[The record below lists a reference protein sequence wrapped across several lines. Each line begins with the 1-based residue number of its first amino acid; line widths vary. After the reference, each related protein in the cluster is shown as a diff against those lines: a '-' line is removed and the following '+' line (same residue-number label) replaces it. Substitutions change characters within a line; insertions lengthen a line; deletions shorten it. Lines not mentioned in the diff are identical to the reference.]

1 MTIYIKCG
9 IFIQCNPIQQK
20 IFKKLLITWMN
31 LKNIVLK
38 KMLGKRKQTKKNHII
53 SDSIYM
59 KYLEKTDW

>member
-1 MTIYIKCG
+1 
-9 IFIQCNPIQQK
+9 
-20 IFKKLLITWMN
+20 MN

>member
-1 MTIYIKCG
+1 
-9 IFIQCNPIQQK
+9 
-20 IFKKLLITWMN
+20 MN

-59 KYLEKTDW
+59 KYLEKTDWQQHKDTWLLGGEDENGQCN